1 MSSILWISG
10 KTCSF
15 LPLTTYCPQLETKHY
30 TKTSR
35 QKHVRYCM
43 ILQQYK
49 EQQVPRRYSRGRWS
63 NRWKSGPVARFES
76 TPSRKWIS
84 IFDLSRWQLILRAWN
99 SVTGERPWPSW
110 TVTAQISRSRQSSF
124 HSRAY
129 VKMRPVSPGLYR
141 PPSLPL
147 AWPVCPF
154 VTSSTLTHSS
164 SVCSSVCLPSSINLL
179 SVHFTKT
186 PLSPLIFSHPSRL
199 LFLP

>member
-1 MSSILWISG
+1 MSDTVWFYSNTKNNRCHAGTAEAGGVTDGSLGQWLGLNPPPAENESP
-10 KTCSF
+10 S
-15 LPLTTYCPQLETKHY
+15 LTYPGG
-30 TKTSR
+30 S
-35 QKHVRYCM
+35 
-43 ILQQYK
+43 
-49 EQQVPRRYSRGRWS
+49 SS
-63 NRWKSGPVARFES
+63 S
-76 TPSRKWIS
+76 
-84 IFDLSRWQLILRAWN
+84 RAWN

-110 TVTAQISRSRQSSF
+110 AVTAQISRSRQSSF
-124 HSRAY
+124 YSRAY

-154 VTSSTLTHSS
+154 VTSSTLTHSP

-179 SVHFTKT
+179 SVYFTKT